1 MKVGMAVMK
10 FRIRPYHDMT
20 MDGSNNHG
28 FFVQRKE
35 DKWYKWLWETVCV
48 QSRGEIK
55 IMIFTTQ
62 ENAQAWIDK
71 QKV

>member
-1 MKVGMAVMK
+1 MK

-35 DKWYKWLWETVCV
+35 DKWYKLLWETVCV

-55 IMIFTTQ
+55 IMTFTTR

-71 QKV
+71 QNLGGR